1 MNETVLQISWR
12 SVALACLLAACSAEE
27 GTDVPGTD
35 AAGGDAMRLYSAL
48 DNPAEEGDA
57 VADNDPVFIFWDFG
71 DWLSQTATPN
81 PYWVA
86 TPEQGVDAYI
96 RGNAPYNTNHTYP
109 DGNRR
114 VVATGYAPASLV
126 PATREDN
133 TKKEDYERL
142 TLPKDGEGKWIG
154 LGTTDLLTSVTPI
167 VASAALPFDREGG
180 ETLEFM
186 HAQAKVSF
194 QAKLAEDMTKN
205 IRNVWITL
213 GSELLATRLEW
224 NRNEEHHG
232 VFYYSARGE
241 AGDHTCVVGPGSTAS
256 QLNAEQSTPVGE
268 AYIVPGKEGIDVSI
282 TVERSDDVQFT
293 DSRKVTFRATLPF
306 TIKRDASKPD
316 DYEMNGTDLKEA
328 NMLHANE
335 AYTFT
340 LVFGEESIELLGN
353 KCPWEEGGYLIVPV
367 YPLDKNE

>member
-126 PATREDN
+126 SATREDE
-133 TKKEDYERL
+133 TEDYERL

-154 LGTTDLLTSVTPI
+154 LGTTDLLTSMVPI

-186 HAQAKVSF
+186 HAQAKVF
-194 QAKLAEDMTKN
+194 FRAKLADDMTKAVG
-205 IRNVWITL
+205 RVRITL
-213 GSELLATRLEW
+213 GSDLVATGLEW
-224 NRNEEHHG
+224 L
-232 VFYYSARGE
+232 RGE
-241 AGDHTCVVGPGSTAS
+241 NHYHYHASSGDGAVSYTIAQSGDDLLS
-256 QLNAEQSTPVGE
+256 QENTVDIGW
-268 AYIVPGKEGIDVSI
+268 AYIVPPNTEAIQATI
-282 TVERSDDVQFT
+282 TVNRADAAGETGKD
-293 DSRKVTFRATLPF
+293 VTFHATLPF
-306 TIKRDASKPD
+306 SIERDSENPD
-316 DYEMNGTDLKEA
+316 DREHGQLKAEDT
-328 NMLHANE
+328 LYANE

>member
-27 GTDVPGTD
+27 GTDVPGPD
-35 AAGGDAMRLYSAL
+35 PMRLYSAL
-48 DNPAEEGDA
+48 ENPAEEGDA
-57 VADNDPVFIFWDFG
+57 VANNYPVFIFWDFG

-81 PYWVA
+81 PYLVA
-86 TPEQGVDAYI
+86 MPEQGIDAYI

-126 PATREDN
+126 PATRGEDE
-133 TKKEDYERL
+133 TEDYERL

-205 IRNVWITL
+205 IRNVRITL

-232 VFYYSARGE
+232 VFYYSARDE
-241 AGDHTCVVGPGSTAS
+241 AGDHTCVVGPGNTTS
-256 QLNAEQSTPVGE
+256 QLTSEQATPVGE
-268 AYIVPGKEGIDVSI
+268 AYIVPGKERIDVSI

-306 TIKRDASKPD
+306 TIDRHSD